1 MGSGNPV
8 TQNPYAFHSGIKDPG
23 SGLVKFGLRW
33 YNPTTGTWT
42 QQDTLDAP
50 LDPANANR
58 YAYAGDD
65 PINNLDPAGT
75 NLIGLSCASEISVG
89 AAAIVAGVGTAVAAG
104 LADVFTGGVAI
115 LASAGEALALAGLV
129 SGGVLFIGDGIN
141 SCNGSGIGLL
151 RGFRT
156 AELVDSSTLPG
167 LAADNHSGLRWA

>member
-1 MGSGNPV
+1 M